1 MTAPRTHEVALTPP
15 YRIHIG
21 SGVRRHIPGTL
32 QQLCSGRQLRLVS
45 DNTVYSLYGVE
56 LCDSLKAAGF
66 DVAVDVV
73 AAGEESKDV
82 HNWHHL
88 LERWASEGLHREDM
102 AVALGGGVIGDLTG
116 FAAAT
121 YARGIPFVQIPT
133 TLLAAVDAS
142 VGGKTAINLQA
153 GKNLAGAF
161 WQPSAVFFDP
171 DYLSTLSAN
180 AVEDG
185 LAEMIKMAVLTD
197 ADLLDQ
203 LVTHLSSGAH
213 IPPTDLIERSILHKA
228 AFVEADERDKGR
240 RQQLNL
246 GHTIGHAIERLSEFT
261 ISHGHAV
268 AMGMAAICRIASAQG
283 SLKKADASDIIKTL
297 TLAHLPTDLPFD
309 AFALAAAMI
318 NDKKSHSSGV
328 TFVMPEGIGR
338 CRLQTI
344 SYGELAGFIASGG
357 ST

>member
-1 MTAPRTHEVALTPP
+1 MNAHRTHDVALAPS

-21 SGVRRHIPGTL
+21 SGVRHRIPDAL
-32 QQLCSGRQLRLVS
+32 RQLCRGHQLRLVS
-45 DNTVYSLYGVE
+45 DDTVYSLYGAE
-56 LCDSLKAAGF
+56 LCHGLKAAGF

-73 AAGEESKDV
+73 AAGEESKSV
-82 HNWHHL
+82 ATWQHL
-88 LERWASEGLHREDM
+88 LERWASEGLHRDDL

-171 DYLSTLSAN
+171 DYLNTLSAH

-197 ADLLDQ
+197 AELLNR
-203 LVTHLSSGAH
+203 LASHLSSGAH

-246 GHTIGHAIERLSEFT
+246 GHTIGHAIERLSAFT

-268 AMGMAAICRIASAQG
+268 AMGMAAICRMASVQG
-283 SLKKADASDIIKTL
+283 TLNKADASHIIETL
-297 TLAHLPTDLPFD
+297 ALAHLPTDLPFD
-309 AFALAAAMI
+309 APALAAAME
-318 NDKKSHSSGV
+318 NDKKSHAAGI
-328 TFVMPEGIGR
+328 TFVVPERIGR
-338 CRLQTI
+338 CRLQTVP
-344 SYGELAGFIASGG
+344 YAALADFIASGG